1 MTQCGKV
8 SGWRR
13 GTESDCEVT
22 ENLFGSE
29 LKNALSSRAI
39 GQMDLVRR
47 IIATSGTVSLQYI
60 CMISAGQRIPPPEM
74 IDRICMAL
82 RANAGERKA
91 FHTAAARDSGYQI

>member
-1 MTQCGKV
+1 MMLIVDGKDRV
-8 SGWRR
+8 FA
-13 GTESDCEVT
+13 D
-22 ENLFGSE
+22 E
-29 LKNALSSRAI
+29 LRKALSGRSI

-47 IIATSGTVSLQYI
+47 IKATSGTVSLQYI

-74 IDRICMAL
+74 IDRICTAL